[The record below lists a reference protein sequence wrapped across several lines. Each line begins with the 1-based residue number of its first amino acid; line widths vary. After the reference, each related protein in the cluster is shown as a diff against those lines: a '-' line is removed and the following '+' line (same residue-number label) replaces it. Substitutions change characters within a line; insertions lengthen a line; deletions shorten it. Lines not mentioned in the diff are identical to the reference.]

1 MKRFAWRL
9 QKVLDIKTKEEQ
21 KKKGELLKITEKLAQ
36 TRSELLRQKIIL
48 RELIENITKEKPI
61 KRLGI
66 QEFFLKSSVTNDE
79 LIKKLD
85 GKIIELELL
94 KKDKIAEVLKVR
106 KFRKGL
112 EKLRAEAKI
121 QFIKEQEKLEQ
132 AQDDEKTTMR
142 FTRKIMQKENAK
154 SFN

>member
-9 QKVLDIKTKEEQ
+9 QRVLDIKTKEAQ
-21 KKKGELLKITEKLAQ
+21 KKKGELLEITEKLAQ
-36 TRSELLRQKIIL
+36 TRSELLKQKIIL
-48 RELIENITKEKPI
+48 RELIENITKVNPT
-61 KRLGI
+61 KRMGI
-66 QEFFLKSSVTNDE
+66 QEFFLKSSTTNDE

-85 GKIIELELL
+85 FKIIELEML
-94 KKDKIAEVLKVR
+94 KKNKIAEVIKVR

-112 EKLRAEAKI
+112 EKLRDEAKI

-142 FTRKIMQKENAK
+142 FARKIMHKEKAK

>member
-1 MKRFAWRL
+1 MKRFKWRL

-21 KKKGELLKITEKLAQ
+21 KKKGELFGITEKLAQ

-48 RELIENITKEKPI
+48 RELIENITKENPT

-66 QEFFLKSSVTNDE
+66 QEFFLKSSATNDE

-94 KKDKIAEVLKVR
+94 KKEKIAEVLKVR

-112 EKLRAEAKI
+112 DKLRTEAKI

-132 AQDDEKTTMR
+132 AQDDEKTIMR
-142 FTRKIMQKENAK
+142 FARKIMHKEKIKLLN
-154 SFN
+154 